1 MRFQSE
7 LVYWFGQWERAL
19 VAMPN
24 IYTQM
29 IFWDIQTDISPRH
42 AKVYRDFKSEFE
54 RLQNERVGAFKEFI
68 EDVNNGN
75 FPEETHLVR
84 MQQDELAKFRELL
97 DKI

>member
-1 MRFQSE
+1 
-7 LVYWFGQWERAL
+7 
-19 VAMPN
+19 
-24 IYTQM
+24 
-29 IFWDIQTDISPRH
+29 
-42 AKVYRDFKSEFE
+42 VYRDFKSEFE
-54 RLQNERVGAFKEFI
+54 RLQNERVGAFKEFV